1 MLQPNRIPLLF
12 FAVFVFLLSR
22 PGLICQQTP
31 TPAEPKDPKELMLAA
46 ARMNNLADATGKPW
60 HLKASFQLFDEQGTV
75 TDEGTYEEFWAGR
88 QKARRI
94 FSGKIFSGTEF
105 TTDKGEFRTSLQGEI
120 PLLLVNARQNL
131 LHPLPNEMTVEHTTY
146 TAKPFETGSLKLT
159 CITPSGAPG
168 ASTFCLSTNEPI
180 LRIYANPYSSTQA
193 LYNRVL
199 RFDGVTIAGDLKMI
213 RNGKAVAALHV
224 DVIESLNPTNEAA
237 FTPPPDA
244 KLIPIPLRVNI
255 SAGVA
260 AGMIEYKVTP
270 EYPEAAK
277 DARISGT
284 VVLQAVIGR
293 DGRISAL
300 KVVSGHQTL
309 QQAALDAVRQW
320 RYRPYLLNGDPV
332 EVMTTINVI
341 FSLGGRPSF

>member
-1 MLQPNRIPLLF
+1 MLQPSRIPLLF

-94 FSGKIFSGTEF
+94 FSGKNFSGTEF

-120 PLLLVNARQNL
+120 PLLLLNARQDL

-146 TAKPFETGSLKLT
+146 TAQPFETGSLKLT

-168 ASTFCLSTNEPI
+168 ASTF
-180 LRIYANPYSSTQA
+180 
-193 LYNRVL
+193 
-199 RFDGVTIAGDLKMI
+199 
-213 RNGKAVAALHV
+213 
-224 DVIESLNPTNEAA
+224 
-237 FTPPPDA
+237 
-244 KLIPIPLRVNI
+244 
-255 SAGVA
+255 
-260 AGMIEYKVTP
+260 
-270 EYPEAAK
+270 
-277 DARISGT
+277 
-284 VVLQAVIGR
+284 
-293 DGRISAL
+293 
-300 KVVSGHQTL
+300 
-309 QQAALDAVRQW
+309 
-320 RYRPYLLNGDPV
+320 
-332 EVMTTINVI
+332 
-341 FSLGGRPSF
+341 

>member
-1 MLQPNRIPLLF
+1 MFQPGRIPLLF
-12 FAVFVFLLSR
+12 LAVFMFLCSG
-22 PGLICQQTP
+22 PGLIGQQSP
-31 TPAEPKDPKELMLAA
+31 AAAEPKDPKELMRAA
-46 ARMNNLADATGKPW
+46 VRMNNLADANGKPW

-75 TDEGTYEEFWAGR
+75 TDEGTYEEFWAGL

-94 FSGKIFSGTEF
+94 FSGKNFSGTEF
-105 TTDKGEFRTSLQGEI
+105 TTEKGEFRTSLQGEI
-120 PLLLVNARQNL
+120 PLILVNARQDL
-131 LHPLPNEMTVEHTTY
+131 LHPLPNEMTVERTTY

-199 RFDGVTIAGDLKMI
+199 RFDGITIAGDLKMI

-224 DVIESLNPTNEAA
+224 DAIETLDPTNDTA
-237 FTPPPDA
+237 FTPPADA

-277 DARISGT
+277 EARISGT

-341 FSLGGRPSF
+341 FSLGG